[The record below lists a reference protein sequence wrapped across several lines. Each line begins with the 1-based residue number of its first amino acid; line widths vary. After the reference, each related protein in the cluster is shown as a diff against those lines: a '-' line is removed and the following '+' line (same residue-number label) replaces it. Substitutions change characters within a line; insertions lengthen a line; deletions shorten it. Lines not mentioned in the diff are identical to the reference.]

1 MDWRIAGEAGAVS
14 FQRVFSSEST
24 ATHER
29 EITQLGSL
37 TQMRQ
42 EGHGKIQRV
51 SHLNPTNGHGGT
63 VEPGIASPPGS
74 RGHKVE
80 LQGKSMPAKGL
91 GPSQKVKGKGAAK
104 KKHENDRYPG
114 YPGYPATRKPSSNV
128 TDLPSWESQTGQA
141 LANLDAKGVSRTS
154 FDTSQPRISL
164 EELEPTHI
172 PS

>member
-1 MDWRIAGEAGAVS
+1 
-14 FQRVFSSEST
+14 
-24 ATHER
+24 
-29 EITQLGSL
+29 
-37 TQMRQ
+37 MRQ

-104 KKHENDRYPG
+104 KNMKMIDILGILGILPPENPVLTSPISPAGSPKRAKH
-114 YPGYPATRKPSSNV
+114 
-128 TDLPSWESQTGQA
+128 
-141 LANLDAKGVSRTS
+141 
-154 FDTSQPRISL
+154 
-164 EELEPTHI
+164 
-172 PS
+172 